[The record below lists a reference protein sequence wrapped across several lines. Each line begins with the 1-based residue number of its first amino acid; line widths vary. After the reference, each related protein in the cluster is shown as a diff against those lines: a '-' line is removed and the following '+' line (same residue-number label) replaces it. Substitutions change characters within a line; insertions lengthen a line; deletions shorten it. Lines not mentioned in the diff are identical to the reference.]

1 MSLRSVI
8 ASLIPEQTRKRL
20 RGDYNSVTKRFITA
34 PAELA
39 AQRILSLFG
48 VNYLRWYADRLDR
61 MLKERS
67 GKDLVGNVYF
77 DSGHEDLAVL
87 KIFGLKPHHT
97 LFEIG
102 TGEGRS
108 AQHIAAYLDAGNLLG
123 NDTSAERVRQL
134 HEYFSEIGLSEKR
147 ADIIVTT
154 NNNFD
159 WFEGGKKVDYIWSNA
174 VLSHIPDNDVREMLA
189 NMTNIMH
196 KDTIALISVAEA
208 DGIERTVRYTVK
220 DWLRP
225 PAFYEKAAHEVGLK
239 FSDESSHLPY
249 GERSYPYKKSLGQ
262 IGRAHV

>member
-1 MSLRSVI
+1 VCSS
-8 ASLIPEQTRKRL
+8 
-20 RGDYNSVTKRFITA
+20 D
-34 PAELA
+34 
-39 AQRILSLFG
+39 
-48 VNYLRWYADRLDR
+48 
-61 MLKERS
+61 
-67 GKDLVGNVYF
+67 
-77 DSGHEDLAVL
+77 
-87 KIFGLKPHHT
+87 LKPHHT

-249 GERSYPYKKSLGQ
+249 GERSYPYKKSLGPAER
-262 IGRAHV
+262 IRITSKLYRLVLA